1 MSGLAT
7 NLSLALESFRGARL
21 RTFLTVLGLTM
32 GVATLIGVVTI
43 IRGANTFVAD
53 KVANLGTGVFRVA
66 KQSFDITDLEEF
78 YRSQSNPDLTLDDML
93 AVRARCTDCGQVG
106 ASVSARGV
114 RVDHRGI
121 EVSDVSLEGQTAN
134 MAGIS
139 NRDLE
144 RGRYFNQ
151 VEDER
156 AARVCMLGSE
166 VAARLFPT
174 VDPLG
179 RTLRI
184 DSEALEVIGVFEAV
198 GSVLGQNQ
206 DLFVVVPLNT
216 FRRMKGLRSS
226 VTIEIEAGEG
236 DRFQSAQEQARMILR
251 GRRNIG
257 PRQDENFYIGTAA
270 SYIALWET
278 ISASFVIVF
287 AGVSSIS
294 AVVGGIVIMNI
305 MLVSVTQRTPEIGV
319 RRAVG
324 ARRADILR
332 QFLTESVL
340 QCLAGGVIG
349 VSLGFMGAVILR
361 EAASFPARLD
371 WWTAMLGVGF
381 AACVGLFFGIYPA
394 VRAADLDPVEA
405 LRKER

>member
-1 MSGLAT
+1 MAGLST
-7 NLSLALESFRGARL
+7 NLNLALESFRGARL

-106 ASVSARGV
+106 ASVSTRGV
-114 RVDHRGI
+114 RADHRGI

-139 NRDLE
+139 NRDLAE
-144 RGRYFNQ
+144 GRYFNQ

-179 RTLRI
+179 RTVRL
-184 DSEALEVIGVFEAV
+184 DNEALEVIGVFEAV

-206 DLFVVVPLNT
+206 DLFAVVPLNT

-236 DRFQSAQEQARMILR
+236 DRFESAQEQARMILR

-257 PRQDENFYIGTAA
+257 PRQDENFYLGTAA

-287 AGVSSIS
+287 AGVSSIA

-324 ARRADILR
+324 ARRTDILR

-371 WWTAMLGVGF
+371 VWTAMLGVGF

-394 VRAADLDPVEA
+394 MRAADLDPVEA